1 MSNASLKRNPLPIE
15 PKWLRAESSAR
26 EVKVD
31 REANVLRGMVLA
43 QEGNFKTPG
52 RGAFNLKGL
61 KQIKALIN
69 KEPKGLKSR
78 FAHPTLSSD
87 GIGKFLG
94 RVKNPSIEV
103 LRLKRDGEEVLINAV
118 RGDLHFD
125 KTALGWTKKLIV
137 DQDGVPI
144 RDNEGMLQYTDW
156 VFVPWSEQKPLGV
169 YVMDLAE
176 SDPDALSSS
185 LVLRPKEEE
194 QLDERG
200 KPRLDKDGEPLPPL
214 WFPMELHASDV
225 VDTGD
230 AVDGI
235 LAANLSTEG
244 FPDELVRQGAA
255 LLNKQFPD
263 APRDVIRARCLAWLD
278 QFLDH
283 RFGVEEPPKEK
294 PAVNGLSRG
303 VVELAVTLAER
314 GL

>member
-118 RGDLHFD
+118 RADLHFD
-125 KTALGWTKKLIV
+125 ATALEESP
-137 DQDGVPI
+137 DG
-144 RDNEGMLQYTDW
+144 G
-156 VFVPWSEQKPLGV
+156 KPLGV

-185 LVLRPKEEE
+185 LVLRPKEED
-194 QLDERG
+194 QLDEKG

-214 WFPMELHASDV
+214 WFPLELHASDV

-235 LAANLSTEG
+235 LAAQLSTDG
-244 FPDELVRQGAA
+244 FPDELLRKGENA
-255 LLNKQFPD
+255 LRELFPD
-263 APRDVIRARCLAWLD
+263 ASREAIRARCMAWVDRCLD
-278 QFLDH
+278 R
-283 RFGVEEPPKEK
+283 RFGPLTDQLEKLEEELVQKK
-294 PAVNGLSRG
+294 CDAIRLS
-303 VVELAVTLAER
+303 VKVAELQTILAER
-314 GL
+314 GV